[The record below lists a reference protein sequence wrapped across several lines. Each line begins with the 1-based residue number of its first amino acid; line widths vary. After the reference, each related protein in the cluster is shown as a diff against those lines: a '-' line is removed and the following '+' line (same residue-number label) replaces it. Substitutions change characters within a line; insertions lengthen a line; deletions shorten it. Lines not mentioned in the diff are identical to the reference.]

1 MKLDIQTLALISSL
15 TFLTQF
21 IALLVQY
28 LNNKTNRGVRWWLLG
43 SGLSAIG
50 VIFTPL
56 VNVKSL
62 LILAM
67 IANPLIVLGLIFF
80 YVGVMQIPL

>member
-1 MKLDIQTLALISSL
+1 MKLDIPTLALISSL

-28 LNNKTNRGVRWWLLG
+28 LVSKTNRGVTWWLLG
-43 SGLSAIG
+43 SSLSAIG
-50 VIFTPL
+50 VILTPL

-62 LILAM
+62 LMLAM

-80 YVGVMQIPL
+80 YIDVMR